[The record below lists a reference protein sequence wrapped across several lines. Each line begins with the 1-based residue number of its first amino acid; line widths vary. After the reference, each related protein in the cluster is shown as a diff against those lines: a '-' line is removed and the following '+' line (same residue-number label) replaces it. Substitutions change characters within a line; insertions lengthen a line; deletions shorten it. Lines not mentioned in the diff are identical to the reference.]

1 MLDSLSTKLQSIFDR
16 LGGRGRL
23 SEDNI
28 QEALREIRVALL
40 EADVNFK
47 VVRVFIDRVREKA
60 VGQDVLKSLT
70 PAQQVVKVVHDELIE
85 LLGGSGH
92 RLAPA
97 PHPPTVIMLIGLQ
110 GSGKTTTAAKL
121 ARLYGKQ
128 GQHPILAAAD
138 TYRPAAQD
146 QLRTLGGQISVPVVG
161 AAGQTPL
168 EICRAARDEAA
179 GRGLTPLILDT
190 AGRLHIDEGMLDE
203 LKAIKR
209 EVTPHHVLL
218 VVDAMTGQ
226 DAVIVAERFNQAVG
240 IDAVILTK
248 MDGDSRGGAA
258 LSVRHVTGRPIAFVG
273 MGEKTDALEPFHP
286 DRLASRILGMG
297 DVLSLVEKAQQTVDQ
312 DKAQELVRKLREDS
326 FSLDDFREQLQQLR
340 KMGPLDQI
348 MGMLPF
354 GKMLK
359 GGAPAE
365 LDGEQADLGRFDA
378 IITSM
383 TPSERRSPEIIN
395 GSRRQR
401 IARGSGTSVQDVN
414 RLLKQYTQLRKM
426 MKQFKGME
434 GKLGKLKG
442 LPGFPTLKG

>member
-1 MLDSLSTKLQSIFDR
+1 MLDSLSTRLQSIFER

-28 QEALREIRVALL
+28 QEALREVRVALL

-47 VVRVFIDRVREKA
+47 VVRAFMERVREKA

-70 PAQQVVKVVHDELIE
+70 PAQQVVKVVHDELVE

-92 RLAPA
+92 RLSAA
-97 PHPPTVIMLIGLQ
+97 AHPPTVIMLMGLQ

-128 GQHPILAAAD
+128 GQHPLLAAAD
-138 TYRPAAQD
+138 IYRPAAQE
-146 QLRTLGGQISVPVVG
+146 QLRTLGRQLSVPVVG
-161 AAGQTPL
+161 EGGQTPL

-179 GRGLTPLILDT
+179 ARGLTPLILDT
-190 AGRLHIDEGMLDE
+190 AGRLHIDEAMLDE
-203 LKAIKR
+203 LKSIKR
-209 EVTPHHVLL
+209 DVAPHHVLL

-226 DAVIVAERFNQAVG
+226 DAVTVAERFNQAVG

-273 MGEKTDALEPFHP
+273 VGEKTEALEPFHP

-297 DVLSLVEKAQQTVDQ
+297 DVLSLVEKAQQAVDQ
-312 DKAQELVRKLREDS
+312 EQAQALVRKLREDT
-326 FSLDDFREQLQQLR
+326 FSLDDFREQLGQLR

-348 MGMLPF
+348 LGMLPF

-359 GGAPAE
+359 GAPAE
-365 LDGEQADLGRFDA
+365 LTDEQADLGRFDA
-378 IITSM
+378 IISSM
-383 TPSERRSPEIIN
+383 TPAERVHPEIIN

-401 IARGSGTSVQDVN
+401 IARGSGTTVQDVN
-414 RLLKQYTQLRKM
+414 RLLKQFAQLRKM
-426 MKQFKGME
+426 MKQLKGME

-442 LPGFPTLKG
+442 LPGLPTLRG